1 MPIIPKRNENNM
13 TGFGTLPQALDVNMP
28 NPQISGVQPVGGQN
42 YLVKPLENL
51 MNMAIKAQEDAD
63 NVVLLDTHNQFN
75 AFTMGVES
83 DFMRDKKG
91 KNALDI
97 KEPLKQAIDKVT
109 ELTKPLNKKVAEKFR
124 IQADNNLINFNKRLR
139 DYSNRESEE
148 YTKSVFDVSYQQGI
162 EQVKANYLDNEAIR
176 DIAGNLFSIIGT
188 RAEQEGWADNVT
200 ADAIF
205 KTWDDIHSGVILKK
219 IEKNDDIGALQ
230 YYKDNERDISEK
242 QKSFLREK
250 LKISTTEGESR
261 RIVND
266 VISQYPDFNEPY
278 EAVQLINKLSK
289 ENEDVRKNATS
300 LYENSYNLYYKQKS
314 NQNDKMLEELY
325 GIMANTEVPFTET
338 DLKNHPAYSLLTENK
353 QLEIVNKL
361 KASLMADKK
370 VERDEKAITEAFNI
384 SEKFPNDIKKQY
396 KETEKF
402 LQSDPLLFKAI
413 RSELGAKYNDGKQIE
428 AFKQESAYGKA
439 EKILKANGE
448 KFGYSKD
455 LYVLVPE
462 EYTSPLISANLS
474 RLKQSQYILN
484 HKERDNQ
491 AATLESY
498 LDQDNFKKLLTGEA
512 SINRL
517 FASKSLSLEG
527 KNILAALLK
536 EYDPKK
542 VSALQSALK
551 IPNSRTML
559 EYMPDATDMERIV
572 EQEKIKNQ
580 IYNETL
586 YAIAKRDEEYDPI
599 KRAEELLKPVQKGY
613 MDKLINMFKKTAE
626 TNQTPSKE
634 KNREPTFQQLQEKAI
649 EKRGIETENQK
660 AIDEELKKNGLP
672 ITNSNREVMKKE
684 LLRLGRIKENAE

>member
-83 DFMRDKKG
+83 DFMSNKKG
-91 KNALDI
+91 KDALDI
-97 KEPLKQAIDKVT
+97 SEPLKQSKDKAV
-109 ELTKPLNKKVAEKFR
+109 ELTKLLNRNVAQKFR
-124 IQADNNLINFNKRLR
+124 IQVENDLINHNKRLS
-139 DYSNRESEE
+139 DYSNREGEE
-148 YTKSVFDVSYQQGI
+148 YRKSVFDVGYQQGI
-162 EQVKANYLDNEAIR
+162 EQVKANYLDNEAIG

-230 YYKDNERDISEK
+230 YYEDNERDISEK

-278 EAVQLINKLSK
+278 EAVQIINKLSK

-428 AFKQESAYGKA
+428 AFKQESAYEKA

-474 RLKQSQYILN
+474 RLKQAQYILN

-559 EYMPDATDMERIV
+559 EYMPDATDTERIV

-660 AIDEELKKNGLP
+660 AIDEELKKYGLP
-672 ITNSNREVMKKE
+672 ITNSNREVMREE
-684 LLRLGRIKENAE
+684 LLRLKRIKENAE